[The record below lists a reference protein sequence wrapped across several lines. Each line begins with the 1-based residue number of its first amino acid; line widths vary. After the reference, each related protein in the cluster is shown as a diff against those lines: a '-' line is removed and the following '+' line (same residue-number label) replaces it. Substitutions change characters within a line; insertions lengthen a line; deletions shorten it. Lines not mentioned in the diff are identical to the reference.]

1 MDLLIIGLDGLS
13 YNMLERFNVDFPY
26 LEHVRKKGVSGHLM
40 SVDTPTTVPAWTSFA
55 TGKDPGSHGIYGM
68 NQISSD
74 YEYGTPDINTTDPA
88 VYDLLDDSIFIN
100 LPASHNRIPAAENTY
115 VQSSLLSANKEE
127 MTPEPLQELDSY
139 EDYIPVDDK
148 SLKIGLD
155 NYRDR
160 LAEIVR
166 SRKRFTDEAFERYDP
181 RVGFVLFSTTDWAG
195 HLLSKLSSEED
206 HKQFYRSLATEVAE
220 ATEELSQHS
229 ENVVLMSDHGF
240 EHKHTTI
247 HLADWLSEQGYL
259 VEETSQ
265 SHSNK
270 GFVDRTLDG
279 TANIAVGAAKT
290 VSRRSDRVYG
300 ALRVLYNRL
309 LGSEIGSR
317 IEDAAQ
323 PSVDYPSSEV
333 FGLRYGCLFINDE
346 RFENPQVTGDD
357 VEALREELVSQLKT
371 LTNEEGDPIFREVL
385 TADEAYA
392 DPGEQMPDV
401 VPRPAS
407 GHHAITHW
415 SPTGGYTSP
424 TSSHEHRYRGI
435 FAANGPMFESGEIQ
449 NMSII
454 DVLPTV
460 LAALGEKVS
469 PDFDGEIRMDT
480 LSRTTKPG
488 QLRRSELPTPKMKNE
503 TKQQREERNNVVEE
517 RLSDLGYMN

>member
-1 MDLLIIGLDGLS
+1 MDILIIGLDGLS
-13 YNMLERFNVDFPY
+13 YNMLDRFDIDFPY
-26 LEHVRKKGVSGHLM
+26 LDQVRDEGVSGHLM
-40 SVDTPTTVPAWTSFA
+40 SVDTPTTIPAWTSFA

-68 NQISSD
+68 NQISPE
-74 YEYGTPDINTTDPA
+74 YEHGSPDINTTDPA
-88 VYDLLDDSIFIN
+88 IYDLLDDSLFIN
-100 LPASHNRIPAAENTY
+100 LPASHNRIPAGENTY
-115 VQSSLLSANKEE
+115 VQSSLMSTDKEE

-148 SLKIGLD
+148 SLKLGLGD
-155 NYRDR
+155 YRDR

-166 SRKRFTDEAFERYDP
+166 SRKRFTDEAFEKYDP

-206 HKQFYRSLATEVAE
+206 HQEFYRRLATEVAE
-220 ATEELSQHS
+220 ATEQLSRHS

-247 HLADWLSEQGYL
+247 HLADWLSDQGYL
-259 VEETSQ
+259 VERSSGDQTST
-265 SHSNK
+265 
-270 GFVDRTLDG
+270 GIVDRAMDG
-279 TANIAVGAAKT
+279 SARMAVKAAKT

-323 PSVDYPSSEV
+323 LNIDYQNSKV
-333 FGLRYGCLFINDE
+333 FHLRYGCLFINDE

-357 VEALREELVSQLKT
+357 VTELRDELVSQLET
-371 LTNEEGDPIFREVL
+371 LTNGEGERIFREVL
-385 TADEAYA
+385 TADEVYA
-392 DPGEQMPDV
+392 DPGEHMPDI

-407 GHHAITHW
+407 GHHAITHR

-435 FAANGPMFESGEIQ
+435 FAAKGPLFESGEVQ
-449 NMSII
+449 NMSIV

-460 LAALGEKVS
+460 LAALGEGVS
-469 PDFDGEIRMDT
+469 PDFDGDVRMDT
-480 LSRTTKPG
+480 LSRTSDPNR
-488 QLRRSELPTPKMKNE
+488 LSRDDLPTPSVENE
-503 TKQQREERNNVVEE
+503 TERQREERNDAVEE